1 MNINATM
8 SNPFFQYKQAP
19 VSNQLQQGT
28 FDQKKALNAFSFE
41 FSRVDF
47 SFQSHLG
54 ALGENIKPPQS
65 LSDFI
70 DYDAI
75 GYSGKPI
82 ESLSQEEAKG
92 LVAQEGFFG
101 ISQTAQRIAGFV
113 VNGAGD
119 DLERLQEG
127 RKGIIQGFEEA
138 EAIWGQKLFDISYD
152 TLAKALETVDAR
164 IAELGGSVL
173 NMEA

>member
-1 MNINATM
+1 MNVNATM
-8 SNPFFQYKQAP
+8 SNQFFQYKQTA
-19 VSNQLQQGT
+19 VSFQQGSIEQNKT
-28 FDQKKALNAFSFE
+28 LKSFSFE
-41 FSRVDF
+41 FSHVDF

-65 LSDFI
+65 FSDFI

-82 ESLSQEEAKG
+82 ESLSQGEAKK
-92 LVAQEGFFG
+92 LVAEDGFFG
-101 ISQTAQRIAGFV
+101 AAQTAERIAGFV

-127 RKGIIQGFEEA
+127 RKGVIQGFEEA
-138 EAIWGQKLFDISYD
+138 EAMWGQKLFDISYD
-152 TLAKALETVDAR
+152 TLAKALETIDAR

-173 NMEA
+173 NVEA